1 MLILII
7 LFIYEV
13 IDLIRHPFAYYRRF
27 WNHNDQFLFLV
38 YTVFFVISFAQPEW
52 NYALKSLQLVI
63 VISSFIKLSQ
73 LIRIWTKLSFMVKML
88 VTVFFELRY
97 FLFFFLLVIG
107 GLTVMIEIILKDSGE
122 NYEGIK
128 TSAFFVLALR
138 QSIGDYDTSSLIDGT
153 DNFKILAWLLW
164 FLILIV
170 GNVVFMNFI
179 IAVVSE
185 SYENCME
192 KKIQSIQMAKLQM
205 IQECESLLPEWC
217 FRKENW
223 FPKFIIFRRQ

>member
-1 MLILII
+1 
-7 LFIYEV
+7 
-13 IDLIRHPFAYYRRF
+13 
-27 WNHNDQFLFLV
+27 
-38 YTVFFVISFAQPEW
+38 
-52 NYALKSLQLVI
+52 
-63 VISSFIKLSQ
+63 
-73 LIRIWTKLSFMVKML
+73 MVKML

-97 FLFFFLLVIG
+97 FLLFFLLVIG

-192 KKIQSIQMAKLQM
+192 KKI
-205 IQECESLLPEWC
+205 
-217 FRKENW
+217 
-223 FPKFIIFRRQ
+223 

>member
-1 MLILII
+1 M
-7 LFIYEV
+7 
-13 IDLIRHPFAYYRRF
+13 
-27 WNHNDQFLFLV
+27 
-38 YTVFFVISFAQPEW
+38 
-52 NYALKSLQLVI
+52 KSLQLVI

-97 FLFFFLLVIG
+97 FLLFFLLVIG